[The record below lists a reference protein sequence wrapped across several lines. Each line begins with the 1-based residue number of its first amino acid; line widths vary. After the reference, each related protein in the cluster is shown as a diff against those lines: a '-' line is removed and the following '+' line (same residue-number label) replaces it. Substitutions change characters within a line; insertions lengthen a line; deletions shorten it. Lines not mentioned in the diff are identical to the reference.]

1 MYLGVNM
8 YKSFLIITGISTFSC
23 LEVAAQEDRTVI
35 ISDALEERIYAPT
48 GSNNYRFL
56 VAKNEYVAQGTDL
69 VVYWQEQERAA
80 LKSPISG
87 LVTWTKAGQ
96 GEAYNFKEGTLLA
109 KILSKH
115 NSGMI
120 ELNGARYGEH
130 FKNIALCL
138 SSERF
143 RTSWLGSYQGWGLFK
158 LKDDLPFKFDKQS
171 LYAVF
176 DTQSCNK
183 NL

>member
-1 MYLGVNM
+1 M
-8 YKSFLIITGISTFSC
+8 YKSFLIIIGISTFSC
-23 LEVAAQEDRTVI
+23 FEVAAQEDRTVI

-56 VAKNEYVAQGTDL
+56 VAKNEYIAQGTDL

-120 ELNGARYGEH
+120 ELNGAR
-130 FKNIALCL
+130 
-138 SSERF
+138 
-143 RTSWLGSYQGWGLFK
+143 
-158 LKDDLPFKFDKQS
+158 
-171 LYAVF
+171 
-176 DTQSCNK
+176 
-183 NL
+183 